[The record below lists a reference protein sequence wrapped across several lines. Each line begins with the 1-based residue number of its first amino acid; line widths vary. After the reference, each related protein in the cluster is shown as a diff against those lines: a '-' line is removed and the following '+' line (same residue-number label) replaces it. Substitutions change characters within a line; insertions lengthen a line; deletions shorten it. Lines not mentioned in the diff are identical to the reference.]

1 MNKVHVTIFAI
12 LVAATTVLGTAAVT
26 RTTGL
31 GRAARHTNDAA
42 IAARTRQLEAY
53 AARLR
58 HELKAKPPALPSV
71 PQPPTRAAVAPSRSA
86 ATPRVIYHRP
96 PPVVVTV
103 HRHHG
108 DDGSHEADGGGGGSG
123 DD

>member
-12 LVAATTVLGTAAVT
+12 LLAATVVLGTAAVT

-31 GRAARHTNDAA
+31 GRAARHTNDTAV
-42 IAARTRQLEAY
+42 AARTRQLEAY
-53 AARLR
+53 ASKLR
-58 HELKAKPPALPSV
+58 RELKAKPPALPRIPKPV
-71 PQPPTRAAVAPSRSA
+71 VAAAAPPTQA
-86 ATPRVIYHRP
+86 PRVVYHQP

-103 HRHHG
+103 HRSHG
-108 DDGSHEADGGGGGSG
+108 DDGGHESGDGG